1 MTNEIRTQMDN
12 LIHKR
17 FNKKTLE
24 QKLSTIFN
32 EDIKIKEN
40 NDVEVA
46 DWLFEFTAKSI
57 QYDFDIYFL
66 YHRGKQKGWD
76 GSQFMVTEWS
86 CQKY

>member
-1 MTNEIRTQMDN
+1 MTNEIITQMDN

-40 NDVEVA
+40 NDVEA
-46 DWLFEFTAKSI
+46 TDWLFEFTAKSVR
-57 QYDFDIYFL
+57 YDFDIYVL
-66 YHRGKQKGWD
+66 YYRGKQKGWD
-76 GSQFMVTEWS
+76 RSQFMITEWY
-86 CQKY
+86 CLKY

>member
-57 QYDFDIYFL
+57 RYDFDIYFL